1 MYKVYQH
8 KKATDDKVF
17 YVGLAKNGTN
27 RPYVKAGKSKHWKNI
42 VNKHGYVVEIVSENC
57 TKDEAKQIERY
68 LIAYYGR
75 ICLNT
80 GCLVNITD
88 GGESRSGYK
97 VNKETREKISNG
109 MKGKVSHKRKL
120 TDEQIIFIRNNYVP
134 YSKQFSTVSL
144 AKMFNTS
151 DNTIKEI
158 IKNRR
163 YVI

>member
-1 MYKVYQH
+1 
-8 KKATDDKVF
+8 
-17 YVGLAKNGTN
+17 
-27 RPYVKAGKSKHWKNI
+27 
-42 VNKHGYVVEIVSENC
+42 
-57 TKDEAKQIERY
+57 
-68 LIAYYGR
+68 
-75 ICLNT
+75 
-80 GCLVNITD
+80 
-88 GGESRSGYK
+88 
-97 VNKETREKISNG
+97 

-163 YVI
+163 YVS